1 MPAPLPS
8 TLLAF
13 IGRLVG
19 TRHGATTV
27 KYTTLVGYS
36 SLTLL
41 LAIAAITVLSPV
53 QGSTTVPP
61 DTTAKVPG

>member
-1 MPAPLPS
+1 MPAPLPT

-13 IGRLVG
+13 IDRLVG

-36 SLTLL
+36 SFMLL
-41 LAIAAITVLSPV
+41 VAIAAITVLTQVRAGANAPS
-53 QGSTTVPP
+53 GTTI
-61 DTTAKVPG
+61 DLSS